1 MKFSKKNGAVQVM
14 ALLCIAA
21 ILIPA
26 IFMAFAFGLVWL
38 FLLMALIF
46 VPVLF
51 IERRLDNA

>member
-1 MKFSKKNGAVQVM
+1 M

>member
-1 MKFSKKNGAVQVM
+1 MKFSKKNGAVQIM

-21 ILIPA
+21 ILVPA
-26 IFMAFAFGLVWL
+26 IFMGFLMGWIWL

-51 IERRLDNA
+51 IERRLDSA